1 MAMLNNQM
9 VTFTTNH
16 TKIFTST
23 NSASYDQLPRLPRY
37 SWREDAIIS
46 VGCTLKARAKYRK
59 KSGRIEKFYRKKI
72 GQNQQ
77 SIG

>member
-9 VTFTTNH
+9 VTFTTN
-16 TKIFTST
+16 
-23 NSASYDQLPRLPRY
+23 QLPRLPRY

-59 KSGRIEKFYRKKI
+59 KVGELKSFIEKK
-72 GQNQQ
+72 
-77 SIG
+77 